1 MFQRALILLFV
12 TAVLINITE
21 GIIEDKKIED
31 EFKTSDDLQIENLV
45 KDIHELQDKIDNLN
59 ANSGHGAHDS
69 NLNWLAQEIANIEK
83 AKIDMQLVNLGEE
96 LKTALKK
103 RDLKKE
109 LNAVTRRIA
118 STYKL

>member
-1 MFQRALILLFV
+1 MFQHALILLFV
-12 TAVLINITE
+12 TAVLINIT
-21 GIIEDKKIED
+21 GAED
-31 EFKTSDDLQIENLV
+31 EFKTSEDLLIENLV
-45 KDIHELQDKIDNLN
+45 KEIHELQDKIDNLN
-59 ANSGHGAHDS
+59 ADSGHGAHDS

-83 AKIDMQLVNLGEE
+83 AKIDMELVNRGEE